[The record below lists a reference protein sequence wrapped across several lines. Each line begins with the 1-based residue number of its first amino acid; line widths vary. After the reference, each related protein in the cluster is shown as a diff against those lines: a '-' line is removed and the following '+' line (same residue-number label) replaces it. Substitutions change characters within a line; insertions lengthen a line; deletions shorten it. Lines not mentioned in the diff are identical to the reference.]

1 MLESLKDEIWRANQ
15 ELAASGLVVG
25 TSGNVSGRDPESG
38 LFVIKPS
45 GVGFAE
51 LLPEHMSVVG
61 PDGAQ
66 VEGPMKP
73 SVDTLSHAYVYR
85 ARADVQGVVHTH
97 SRYATVFAV
106 LGEDVPVLTTTHA
119 ALFGAPIPVSNY
131 AVIGEEEIGREIV
144 DNVGDGTAVLI
155 RSHGVFSI
163 GSDWQRALRS
173 AQYVE
178 ECAEVAHLA
187 RQVREPQSL
196 DPETVAASREW
207 YLHGY
212 GQRAILSGS

>member
-1 MLESLKDEIWRANQ
+1 MLEALKEEIWQANQ

-25 TSGNVSGRDPESG
+25 TSGNVSGRDPETG

-45 GVGFAE
+45 GVSFAD
-51 LLPEHMSVVG
+51 LRPEQMSVVDASG
-61 PDGAQ
+61 QQ
-66 VEGPMKP
+66 VEGPLKP

-85 ARADVQGVVHTH
+85 TRDDIQGVVHTH

-106 LGEDVPVLTTTHA
+106 LGDDIPVLTTTHA

-131 AVIGEEEIGREIV
+131 AVIGEEEIGKEIV
-144 DNVGDGTAVLI
+144 ENVGAGTAVLI
-155 RSHGVFSI
+155 RSHGVFTI
-163 GSDWQRALRS
+163 GSDWRKALRS

-187 RQVREPQSL
+187 RQVREPEPL
-196 DPETVAASREW
+196 ADETVAASRDW

-212 GQRAILSGS
+212 GQKAILSGS